1 LNFVIKKA
9 LLMAQIV
16 FFDATQ
22 TSEVFY
28 AEKSTAL
35 LEKA

>member
-1 LNFVIKKA
+1 VIKKA

-16 FFDATQ
+16 FFDASQ
-22 TSEVFY
+22 TSEIFN
-28 AEKSTAL
+28 AEKSKAL

>member
-16 FFDATQ
+16 FSDSTQ
-22 TSEVFY
+22 KSEIFN
-28 AEKSTAL
+28 AEKFTAL

>member
-16 FFDATQ
+16 FFDASQ
-22 TSEVFY
+22 SSEIFY